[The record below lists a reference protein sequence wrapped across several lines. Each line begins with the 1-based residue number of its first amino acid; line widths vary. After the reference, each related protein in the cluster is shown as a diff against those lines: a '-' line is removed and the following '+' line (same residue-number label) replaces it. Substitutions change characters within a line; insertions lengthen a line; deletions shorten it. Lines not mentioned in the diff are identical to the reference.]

1 MTTIKNAQKLES
13 VLRSAGMTA
22 QRYARPPVGKS
33 IYTMSTGQKSDKFR
47 FWLGDA
53 EVTVAVDKNH
63 RQAVLTVHEEER
75 WIEDIVWGPSSMPRT
90 RILNQATFVPD
101 SDRSLVYKFFT
112 ISAEDFPHPPVTGT
126 TIQAA
131 FEWEGYRV
139 PMNNSFGRRP
149 YRIGDS
155 AYQVCQHAPETTTA
169 FLVGIDESSHFIS
182 QLPELATSVEEA
194 HEILKPEGLGD
205 NYLRQGEWFFVPVTD
220 PLVVEDLD
228 DRLRRLLYRSYR
240 KAAVRGLESL
250 SSHQGITVTAYG
262 GRYAIGPI
270 VDTRKG
276 HHKLLMLDGWH
287 KVMRNTEVVVKQAAD
302 PRRHWD

>member
-1 MTTIKNAQKLES
+1 MA
-13 VLRSAGMTA
+13 A

-75 WIEDIVWGPSSMPRT
+75 WIEDIVWGPGSMPRT
-90 RILNQATFVPD
+90 RILNQATLVPN
-101 SDRSLVYKFFT
+101 SDQSLVYKFFT
-112 ISAEDFPHPPVTGT
+112 ISIVDFPNFPIMGSTV
-126 TIQAA
+126 QEA

-139 PMNNSFGRRP
+139 PMHNSFGRRP

-155 AYQVCQHAPETTTA
+155 AYQVRQHAPETTTA

-220 PLVVEDLD
+220 PLGKRDL
-228 DRLRRLLYRSYR
+228 RMLSQF
-240 KAAVRGLESL
+240 ASSL
-250 SSHQGITVTAYG
+250 SSPSMVAT
-262 GRYAIGPI
+262 
-270 VDTRKG
+270 K
-276 HHKLLMLDGWH
+276 
-287 KVMRNTEVVVKQAAD
+287 
-302 PRRHWD
+302 

>member
-13 VLRSAGMTA
+13 VLRSAGMAA

-112 ISAEDFPHPPVTGT
+112 ISAEDFSHTPVTGT

-228 DRLRRLLYRSYR
+228 DRLRRSLNRRGS
-240 KAAVRGLESL
+240 AAFGEMERH
-250 SSHQGITVTAYG
+250 SSHQGIAVTAYG

-270 VDTRKG
+270 IDTRKG

-302 PRRHWD
+302 PRWHWD

>member
-1 MTTIKNAQKLES
+1 MTVIKDAQKLES
-13 VLRSAGMTA
+13 ILNSAGMVA

-75 WIEDIVWGPSSMPRT
+75 WIEDIVWGPSSMPKR

-112 ISAEDFPHPPVTGT
+112 ISAEDFSHPPVTAT

-139 PMNNSFGRRP
+139 PMNNSFGRRT

-228 DRLRRLLYRSYR
+228 DRLRRSLDRRRS
-240 KAAVRGLESL
+240 AAFGEMERD
-250 SSHQGITVTAYG
+250 SSHQGIAVPAYG

-270 VDTRKG
+270 IDTRKG

-287 KVMRNTEVVVKQAAD
+287 KVMRNTEVVVKQAAA
-302 PRRHWD
+302 PRWRWD

>member
-1 MTTIKNAQKLES
+1 MA
-13 VLRSAGMTA
+13 A

-101 SDRSLVYKFFT
+101 SDHSLVHKFFT
-112 ISAEDFPHPPVTGT
+112 ISAEDFSHPPVMGT

-139 PMNNSFGRRP
+139 PYRVGRRP

-194 HEILKPEGLGD
+194 HEILKPEGSGD

-228 DRLRRLLYRSYR
+228 DRLRRSLNRRGS
-240 KAAVRGLESL
+240 AAFGEMERH
-250 SSHQGITVTAYG
+250 SSHQGIAVTAYG

-270 VDTRKG
+270 VDIRE
-276 HHKLLMLDGWH
+276 HHKRLMLDEWH
-287 KVMRNTEVVVKQAAD
+287 KVIRNTEVVVKQAA
-302 PRRHWD
+302 PRWHWD

>member
-90 RILNQATFVPD
+90 RILNQATLVPN
-101 SDRSLVYKFFT
+101 SDQSLVYEFFT
-112 ISAEDFPHPPVTGT
+112 ISIEDFPNFPIRGHTV
-126 TIQAA
+126 QSA

-139 PMNNSFGRRP
+139 PRHLQGRG
-149 YRIGDS
+149 YVVGDS

-169 FLVGIDESSHFIS
+169 FLVGIDESSYFIS
-182 QLPELATSVEEA
+182 QLPELVTSVEEA

-228 DRLRRLLYRSYR
+228 DRLRRSLNRRGS
-240 KAAVRGLESL
+240 AVFGEMERH
-250 SSHQGITVTAYG
+250 SSHQGIAVTAYG

-287 KVMRNTEVVVKQAAD
+287 KVMRNTEVVVKQAAA
-302 PRRHWD
+302 PRWHWD

>member
-1 MTTIKNAQKLES
+1 
-13 VLRSAGMTA
+13 
-22 QRYARPPVGKS
+22 
-33 IYTMSTGQKSDKFR
+33 
-47 FWLGDA
+47 LGDA

-75 WIEDIVWGPSSMPRT
+75 WIEDIVWGPSSMPKR

-112 ISAEDFPHPPVTGT
+112 ISAEDFSHPPVTAT

-139 PMNNSFGRRP
+139 PMNNSFGRRT

-228 DRLRRLLYRSYR
+228 DRLRRSLDRRRS
-240 KAAVRGLESL
+240 AAFGEMERD
-250 SSHQGITVTAYG
+250 SSHQGIAVPAYG

-270 VDTRKG
+270 IDTRKG

-287 KVMRNTEVVVKQAAD
+287 KVMRNTEVVVKQAAA
-302 PRRHWD
+302 PRWRWD

>member
-1 MTTIKNAQKLES
+1 MTVIKDAQKLES
-13 VLRSAGMTA
+13 ILNSAGMVA

-112 ISAEDFPHPPVTGT
+112 ISAEDFSHTPVTGT

-139 PMNNSFGRRP
+139 PMNNSFGRRR
-149 YRIGDS
+149 YGIGDS

-194 HEILKPEGLGD
+194 HEILKPEPLGD

-228 DRLRRLLYRSYR
+228 DRLRRSLNRRGS
-240 KAAVRGLESL
+240 AAFGEMERH
-250 SSHQGITVTAYG
+250 SSHQGIAVTAYG